1 MHEVSMQ
8 DELISPFPSE
18 ENEFYYFTMQGS
30 IDSVNSESF
39 SEEFE
44 NELRTGKQELRK
56 AVSFVI
62 HVQMANEL
70 STEQRIRYTCW
81 DLLGDVGGF
90 NDGLIFI
97 FQGVMGAYSALL
109 FSIDYADGR
118 YINDSPKKPQK
129 SRSVASNN
137 RKIN

>member
-118 YINDSPKKPQK
+118 YINDSPKKPPK
-129 SRSVASNN
+129 SKSVASNN